1 MELPHPGIKPMN
13 NENWASKNYSLA
25 DAYISEHEEKTQTRA
40 VIDCGKGVHVVLPKG
55 LPALK
60 IRFHGLF
67 MIAPLPLL
75 MACVLFLPLSG
86 FLGEWE
92 INGTTL
98 GISVLC
104 LLMLAGLMRVI
115 LVMLNNRDMFPR
127 AYFVTLGPEGLAM
140 HFSRIHF
147 PTVHP
152 KACIAWKDVESV
164 QRTSGFFLPALLLGR
179 PTVPVLQI
187 TSRHGPV
194 VNIPMLLSPS
204 NLKEEFTRA
213 EALIQQH
220 LPG

>member
-1 MELPHPGIKPMN
+1 METPHPGIKSMTH
-13 NENWASKNYSLA
+13 ENWTSKNYDLA
-25 DAYISEHEEKTQTRA
+25 EDYIAEHEEEILAHA
-40 VIDCGKGVHVVLPKG
+40 VIDCGKEVHAVLPKG

-75 MACVLFLPLSG
+75 MACVIFLPLSG

-92 INGTTL
+92 VTGTTL
-98 GISVLC
+98 GISLLC
-104 LLMLAGLMRVI
+104 LLMLAGLIRVI
-115 LVMLNNRDMFPR
+115 LVMLKVRDMFPR

-147 PTVHP
+147 PTTPP
-152 KACIAWKDVESV
+152 KTCITWKDVESV
-164 QRTSGFFLPALLLGR
+164 QRASCFFLPALLLGR
-179 PTVPVLQI
+179 PTVPALQI
-187 TSRHGPV
+187 VSRQGV
-194 VNIPMLLSPS
+194 IVTIPMLLPS
-204 NLKEEFTRA
+204 SILEEEFTQA

>member
-1 MELPHPGIKPMN
+1 MN
-13 NENWASKNYSLA
+13 SENWASKNYDQA
-25 DAYISEHEEKTQTRA
+25 DAYIAEHEEETQTRA
-40 VIDCGKGVHVVLPKG
+40 VIDCGDGVHAVLPKG

-75 MACVLFLPLSG
+75 MACVIFLPLSG
-86 FLGEWE
+86 FLGEWKV
-92 INGTTL
+92 NGTTL
-98 GISVLC
+98 GISALC

-147 PTVHP
+147 PAAPP
-152 KACIAWKDVESV
+152 KAFIAWKDVESV
-164 QRTSGFFLPALLLGR
+164 QRASRFFLPALLLGR
-179 PTVPVLQI
+179 PTVPALQI
-187 TSRHGPV
+187 VSRHGPV
-194 VNIPMLLSPS
+194 VTIPMLLPPS
-204 NLKEEFTRA
+204 TLEEEFTQA

-220 LPG
+220 LLG

>member
-1 MELPHPGIKPMN
+1 MN
-13 NENWASKNYSLA
+13 NENWASKNYDHA
-25 DAYISEHEEKTQTRA
+25 DAYIAEHEEETQTRA
-40 VIDCGKGVHVVLPKG
+40 VIDCGKGIHAVLPKG

-92 INGTTL
+92 VNATTL

-127 AYFVTLGPEGLAM
+127 KYFVTLGPEGLAM

-147 PTVHP
+147 PAAHP
-152 KACIAWKDVESV
+152 QAFIAWEDVASV
-164 QRTSGFFLPALLLGR
+164 QRASSFFLPALLLGR
-179 PTVPVLQI
+179 ATVPALQVV
-187 TSRHGPV
+187 SRHGPV
-194 VNIPMLLSPS
+194 VTLPMLLPPS
-204 NLKEEFTRA
+204 TFEKEFTQA

-220 LPG
+220 LQG